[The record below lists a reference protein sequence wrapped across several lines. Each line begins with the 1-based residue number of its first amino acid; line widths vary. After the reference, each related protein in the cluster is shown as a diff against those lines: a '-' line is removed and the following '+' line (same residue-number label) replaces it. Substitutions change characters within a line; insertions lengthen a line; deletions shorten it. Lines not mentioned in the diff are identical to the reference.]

1 MNELNVTLERVGKTN
16 VDFIYVNHRRVGQ
29 VDRTGKVLRGYD
41 WHDITPQRASQIDAP
56 VMLLRELSQR
66 VRAAIAQKIADE
78 HSRRDEIVF
87 ISPPKITQTDMVERF
102 LRERHM

>member
-1 MNELNVTLERVGKTN
+1 MNDLNVTLEPVPNTK
-16 VDFIYVNHRRVGQ
+16 VDFIYVNGRRVGQ

-41 WHDITPQRASQIDAP
+41 WHDIRPQRATQIDAP

-66 VRAAIAQKIADE
+66 VRAAIGQKIADE

-87 ISPPKITQTDMVERF
+87 ISPPKITQNDLVERF
-102 LRERHM
+102 LRECHM